1 VATKACRRCCPVG
14 TGPAPATGGRRS
26 AMVHWSCR
34 RNQWGRWSAAV
45 AVLAVVAAAAITAI
59 AVFVVVLILVATG
72 AAGDIALV

>member
-45 AVLAVVAAAAITAI
+45 AVLAVVAAAITAI